1 MRQRNDKEGRGF
13 SLVETLVASI
23 ILSSAV
29 LTLGAIGTN
38 ALTNTRLNR
47 HREVAA
53 RLIDRQFQ
61 MIDFTGIDEF
71 IEMGKMEEVIEEF
84 EPGYRCE
91 VTTDYQGTDNLY
103 LVTITMTWLEGKRP
117 YSMVVQTM
125 LNGATLAS
133 ETGTETTSEQ
143 AR

>member
-1 MRQRNDKEGRGF
+1 MRQRTDKEGRGF

-38 ALTNTRLNR
+38 ALTDTRLNR

-53 RLIDRQFQ
+53 RLIDRQLQ

-91 VTTDYQGTDNLY
+91 VATDYQGTDNLY